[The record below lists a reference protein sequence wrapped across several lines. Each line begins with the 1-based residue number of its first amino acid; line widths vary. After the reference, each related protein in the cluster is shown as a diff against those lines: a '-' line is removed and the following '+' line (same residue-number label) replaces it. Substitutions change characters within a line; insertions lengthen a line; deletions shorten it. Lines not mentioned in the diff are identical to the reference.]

1 MFLTRKTEK
10 KNDIT
15 ILAHPLSMYFFQNVK
30 KYNGKE
36 EGSYTRNKKIKK
48 KLEKAGSALYGE
60 NHLHMMR
67 FFQ

>member
-36 EGSYTRNKKIKK
+36 GGIHSIQRNKK
-48 KLEKAGSALYGE
+48 Y
-60 NHLHMMR
+60 
-67 FFQ
+67 

>member
-10 KNDIT
+10 KNDIA

-36 EGSYTRNKKIKK
+36 EGSTLYEGTKK
-48 KLEKAGSALYGE
+48 Y
-60 NHLHMMR
+60 
-67 FFQ
+67 